1 MLNSRPI
8 RCLVEKALHLGI
20 LTPEIEQG
28 INSELDRLG
37 YLPLGDSEALEL
49 LMSEMDAGRIHLPA
63 VTPLVPRQTLYPPAA
78 STGAQ

>member
-8 RCLVEKALHLGI
+8 LCLVEKALHLGI

-49 LMSEMDAGRIHLPA
+49 LMSEMDAGRIHL
-63 VTPLVPRQTLYPPAA
+63 VPSCYPVG
-78 STGAQ
+78 S